1 MWAPTLKGVGNL
13 CSSCYRV
20 AWPAALS
27 GAVPATKEKL
37 IGSDVT
43 REKGKVTH
51 DKRGQFSE
59 GRLVICGQLL
69 SALKGLQS
77 TFSASGIQKNW
88 KNYNLAHQGTQK
100 MFVTGEA
107 ITWRWLGESAVCR
120 NRTNQFGYCQC
131 AQAQYD
137 PIWHNRTWC
146 KTMLYSIIQ

>member
-1 MWAPTLKGVGNL
+1 MSSNIERGGNL

-20 AWPAALS
+20 AWPVALS
-27 GAVPATKEKL
+27 CAVPATKEKL

-107 ITWRWLGESAVCR
+107 ITWRGLGESAVCR